1 MSVMP
6 VNKTPLMLATAM
18 AAAITVASTVPTYA
32 AEGAEME
39 HCYGI
44 TKAGMNDCKT
54 ANGSCAGTAKMD
66 HQKDAFVIVPVG
78 TCAKIAGG
86 SLEPMMK

>member
-1 MSVMP
+1 MSVIT
-6 VNKTPLMLATAM
+6 VNKTPLMLAAAM
-18 AAAITVASTVPTYA
+18 AAAITVASTAPVYA
-32 AEGAEME
+32 EDAAAME
-39 HCYGI
+39 KCYGI

-66 HQKDAFVIVPVG
+66 HQKDAFVAVPAG

-86 SLEPMMK
+86 SLESMMK